1 MLDFLNYLN
10 FVAALVACGLYL
22 RNAIRCASSVWKTYK
37 YMLAGS
43 LFVIATVYLMFITR
57 LNVDPLVVRL
67 NTTFFIMLMICNAV
81 LGRSK
86 YGKRY

>member
-1 MLDFLNYLN
+1 MLEFLNYINMLG
-10 FVAALVACGLYL
+10 ALVGCGLYL
-22 RNAIRCASSVWKTYK
+22 RNAIRCASPIWKTYK

-43 LFVIATVYLMFITR
+43 LFIIATVYLMFITR
-57 LNVDPLVVRL
+57 LNVDPIVIRL
-67 NTTFFIMLMICNAV
+67 NTTFFIILMVCNGI